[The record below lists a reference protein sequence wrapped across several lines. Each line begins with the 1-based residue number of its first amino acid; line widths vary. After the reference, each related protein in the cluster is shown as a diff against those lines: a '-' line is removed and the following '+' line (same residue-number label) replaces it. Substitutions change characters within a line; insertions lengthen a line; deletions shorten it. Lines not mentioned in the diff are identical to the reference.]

1 MTKFIQARTG
11 EARGVLQVA
20 RELYGEAFGSADRRS
35 LEDAAHE
42 WSELSE
48 GERSFATAHLLYL
61 SVEAQAA
68 TQSLLE
74 DVREAIEELEVTL
87 EATLDDDAAP
97 AAREPE
103 LVVDVV
109 IDEAD
114 DPTPEGD
121 DATT

>member
-11 EARGVLQVA
+11 EAHGVLQTT
-20 RELYGEAFGSADRRS
+20 RTLYGEAFGSTDRRS

-42 WSELSE
+42 RSELSE

-68 TQSLLE
+68 TQSLLK
-74 DVREAIEELEVTL
+74 DVRDAIEELEVTM
-87 EATLDDDAAP
+87 EAALDEDVAP
-97 AAREPE
+97 PVTEPD
-103 LVVDVV
+103 LVVD
-109 IDEAD
+109 DAEE
-114 DPTPEGD
+114 PTSEVD